1 MCWCAAGRALPGD
14 HCEQGVPC
22 RPPYGQLPG
31 RRTKATG
38 DAPGLQHQVTTPV
51 FLFSFH
57 FAPCSVLDLLL
68 SVCFLFVFVCTV
80 TMNPASQQTLATRP
94 PCISRHGDTTVS
106 VLSWRLPLHAGSLQY
121 KQTLFAVKTATA
133 GWTCCQCA
141 TLCEVR
147 VLDVCTHLE

>member
-1 MCWCAAGRALPGD
+1 MPAAIWSTPWTS
-14 HCEQGVPC
+14 HKS
-22 RPPYGQLPG
+22 Y
-31 RRTKATG
+31 RRCPRSP
-38 DAPGLQHQVTTPV
+38 APGHNPSLPLRPFISPLVL
-51 FLFSFH
+51 FL
-57 FAPCSVLDLLL
+57 LLL

-94 PCISRHGDTTVS
+94 PCISRHGDTTLS

-133 GWTCCQCA
+133 GWTCCQCV